1 MSQVFLCEQVIS
13 YLKQYV
19 SSDAGSK
26 AAAKE
31 VVEAPEPGMKLLKK
45 KDEDEFMFMGSAVKK
60 GKGARKAAE
69 KDKAVDRKS
78 QVGDRGWGGGM
89 GTVSL
94 VCVGPASDAAAAL
107 QAADDDEAR
116 GSGLVLQL

>member
-78 QVGDRGWGGGM
+78 QVGRGVVKGWGGAIKGVL
-89 GTVSL
+89 GVF
-94 VCVGPASDAAAAL
+94 VFEAGGP
-107 QAADDDEAR
+107 
-116 GSGLVLQL
+116 GLVLHFQDSGV